1 MVALHSVHAS
11 SDFQS
16 SGWSL
21 KFSRQFTSENTF
33 RHRLIP
39 IRPSATCWSP
49 DGSREEVKL
58 IEMSWIDEVN
68 RVGNDQKKVEKEIT
82 EVKKIEEEN

>member
-1 MVALHSVHAS
+1 M
-11 SDFQS
+11 
-16 SGWSL
+16 
-21 KFSRQFTSENTF
+21 
-33 RHRLIP
+33 
-39 IRPSATCWSP
+39 
-49 DGSREEVKL
+49 KL